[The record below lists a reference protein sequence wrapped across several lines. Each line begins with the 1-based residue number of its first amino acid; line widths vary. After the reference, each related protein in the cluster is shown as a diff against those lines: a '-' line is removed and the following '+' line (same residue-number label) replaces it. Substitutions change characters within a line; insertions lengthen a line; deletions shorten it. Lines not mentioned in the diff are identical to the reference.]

1 MDKFPDSEAIA
12 NALALVLE
20 AHLRWRTNEP
30 GGVRLNLTGAN
41 LRGANMSGAYMRGA
55 NMSGAYMVDAN
66 MRGAT
71 LPVGTVRS
79 PAPQPASEPEAAP
92 AAAERRRIVW
102 FKRYDN
108 PNGTQTLYARDQD
121 GRVWWLVLHADA
133 PDTWTEI
140 TPLPT
145 YQEQP

>member
-1 MDKFPDSEAIA
+1 MDPFPDQSAVA
-12 NALALVLE
+12 AALALVLE
-20 AHLRWRTNEP
+20 AHQRWLDDEP
-30 GGVRLNLTGAN
+30 GGVRLD
-41 LRGANMSGAYMRGA
+41 LRGANMSGAYM
-55 NMSGAYMVDAN
+55 SGAYMTGADMVDAN